1 MKIRT
6 AIISSIIALFL
17 IGFATYAFIGDGREA
32 KTDLSKAKAA
42 AQAAETSSFDFEVVA
57 SPEAREQGLSGRADV
72 PHGYG
77 MLFVFDQPGN
87 YGFWMKD
94 MLVPIDIIWLNGDGT
109 IVGIED
115 SVSPSTYPAPFF
127 PPSPVKLVLETRA
140 GEAKA
145 QGWSVGTK
153 LRLPL

>member
-6 AIISSIIALFL
+6 AIISIILALL
-17 IGFATYAFIGDGREA
+17 VVGFVTYAFVGDGREQESVPQ
-32 KTDLSKAKAA
+32 THTV
-42 AQAAETSSFDFEVVA
+42 AQATDAPSFDFEVVA

-77 MLFVFDQPGN
+77 MLFVFDQPGT

-94 MLVPIDIIWLNGDGT
+94 MLVPIDIIWLASDGT

-115 SVSPSTYPAPFF
+115 SVSPSTYPTPFF
-127 PPSPVKLVLETRA
+127 PTSPVRLVLETRA
-140 GEAKA
+140 GEAQA
-145 QGWSVGTK
+145 QGWSVGTR
-153 LRLPL
+153 LALPL